1 MPRPLNSAQFSQL
14 VDMYNPAAVFEEV
27 KSIFVSSYPV
37 GEFEDVRKVYRD
49 FLALYGGQYPGYCAC
64 NTHYHD
70 EMHITDSLLAMAR
83 LIDGYNAARKKLP
96 VQLVKLGFIAAIFHD
111 TGFIQSVHD
120 MKGTG
125 AKYTL
130 THVER
135 SINFVKNYFVKNNY
149 GKNDARIA
157 ANLILCTDMMLPME
171 KIKFESPAERTA
183 GLMLA
188 SADLLGQMASRCYLE
203 RLLFL
208 YREFREGRVKGYP
221 SELGL
226 LRKTLD
232 FSKFIRKRLKVTL
245 ENAVQYVHLH
255 FKKKYRIDKNFYREA
270 MEKQLNYLEG
280 MVLKNPEEYR
290 KFLRRAGPRR
300 AG

>member
-1 MPRPLNSAQFSQL
+1 MHSVQFSQL

-37 GEFEDVRKVYRD
+37 NEFEDIRKAYKD
-49 FLALYGGQYPGYCAC
+49 FMILYAGKYPGYCAC

-70 EMHITDSLLAMAR
+70 KMHVTDSLLAMAR
-83 LIDGYNAARKKLP
+83 LIDGYNTVHKKLP

-111 TGFIQSVHD
+111 AGYIQSVHD

-135 SINFVKNYFVKNNY
+135 SINFIKHYFAKNNY
-149 GKNDARIA
+149 RKNDARI
-157 ANLILCTDMMLPME
+157 ISDMVLCTDLMFPIE
-171 KIKFESPAERTA
+171 KIGFRSPAERTA

-203 RLLFL
+203 RLIFL
-208 YREFREGRVKGYP
+208 YREFREGHVKGYS

-226 LRKTLD
+226 LRKTMD
-232 FSKFIRKRLKVTL
+232 FSKFIQKRLKVVL
-245 ENAVQYVHLH
+245 ENTAQYAHLH
-255 FKKKYRIDKNFYREA
+255 FKKKYHIDKNFYREA
-270 MEKQLNYLEG
+270 VENQLNYLEG
-280 MVLKNPEEYR
+280 TVLKNPKEYR
-290 KFLRRAGPRR
+290 KYLRRSR
-300 AG
+300 